1 MKSLKRKFLVGH
13 TNLLGSCVPAVGAEC
28 GLFKVDCHELVPV
41 NLVRNDD
48 DGDGDHSDG
57 DHGAQC

>member
-1 MKSLKRKFLVGH
+1 M
-13 TNLLGSCVPAVGAEC
+13 GAEC

>member
-1 MKSLKRKFLVGH
+1 M
-13 TNLLGSCVPAVGAEC
+13 GAEC

-41 NLVRNDD
+41 NLVHNDD
-48 DGDGDHSDG
+48 DGDGDSDGDHGDGDHGDGDSDGDG